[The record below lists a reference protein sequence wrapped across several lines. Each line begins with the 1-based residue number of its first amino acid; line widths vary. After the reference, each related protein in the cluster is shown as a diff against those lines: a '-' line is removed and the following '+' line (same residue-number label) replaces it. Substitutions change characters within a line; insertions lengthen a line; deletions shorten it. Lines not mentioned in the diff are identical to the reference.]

1 MHIPDGW
8 IDLPT
13 SVAAAGAA
21 AAAVAVSA
29 RRAAVHVKEK
39 VTTTPAVVA
48 AYLLVA
54 ELLIVPLGVGTGA
67 HLIGT
72 GLAAVLVGP
81 AMAIVCVA
89 VVVIIQALV
98 LADGGVTAI
107 GLNVVNNG
115 VVPALVAAA
124 VFQGAWTVGGRTRRA
139 LPVAAGVAAAVAT
152 LAAGAAAALEFVV
165 GGTDVVP
172 ARAVATA
179 LGAGHLVVAVVEGIL
194 TGLVVRVIDRLRPD
208 LLAGRGRGAARPA
221 VRT

>member
-1 MHIPDGW
+1 MHVPDGW

-13 SVAAAGAA
+13 SVAAA
-21 AAAVAVSA
+21 AVAATAVTIAA
-29 RRAAVHVKEK
+29 RRVGPRLAEK
-39 VTTTPAVVA
+39 VTTTPAVIA

-54 ELLIVPLGVGTGA
+54 GLLVVPLGLGTGA

-81 AMAIVCVA
+81 ALAIVCVA

-98 LADGGVTAI
+98 LADGGVTAL

-115 VVPALVAAA
+115 VVPALVAGAA
-124 VFQGAWTVGGRTRRA
+124 WKALAGRSRRL
-139 LPVAAGVAAAVAT
+139 LPAAAGLAAGLAT
-152 LAAGAAAALEFVV
+152 LAAGAAAAVEFAV

-172 ARAVATA
+172 AQAVATA

-194 TGLVVRVIDRLRPD
+194 TGLILRVVLRLRPD
-208 LLAGRGRGAARPA
+208 LVVGAQP
-221 VRT
+221 VRA

>member
-13 SVAAAGAA
+13 SVAAAGLA
-21 AAAVAVSA
+21 AAAVTVSG
-29 RRAAVHVKEK
+29 RRAAAHLRQKASA
-39 VTTTPAVVA
+39 TPAVIA

-54 ELLIVPLGVGTGA
+54 ELLVVPLGFGTGA

-81 AMAIVCVA
+81 ALAIVCVA

-107 GLNVVNNG
+107 GLNVLNNG
-115 VVPALVAAA
+115 VVPALVAGA
-124 VFQGAWTVGGRTRRA
+124 VFGALGRGGGRDLAPGGRR
-139 LPVAAGVAAAVAT
+139 LPVAAGVAAGVAT
-152 LAAGAAAALEFVV
+152 LAAGAAAALEFAV

-172 ARAVATA
+172 TRTVAAV
-179 LGAGHLVVAVVEGIL
+179 LGSGHLVVAVVEGVL
-194 TGLVVRVIDRLRPD
+194 TGLVVRTVHRLRPD
-208 LLAGRGRGAARPA
+208 LLGARSVDA
-221 VRT
+221 